1 VFRAFDEW
9 RRKSREQKALSAKMK
24 VERQVGEASVVAD
37 ERKLLAYP
45 GDLRSL
51 ANYAQLA
58 EADVI
63 VDAVRFARARHDEF
77 RDFVQRDVVDARPL
91 PSSTPERRLHLPG
104 LPGEPWVW
112 QVTLVLYLFTILMA
126 FMIGMLYSPALT
138 VAVAVVNLAVMFL
151 SPSWGVVLS
160 LAVIVVAL
168 VNVL

>member
-9 RRKSREQKALSAKMK
+9 RRKSRELKALSVKIK
-24 VERQVGEASVVAD
+24 VEDQAEEASVVAD

-51 ANYAQLA
+51 AKSTQLA

-63 VDAVRFARARHDEF
+63 VDAVRFARARHGEF
-77 RDFVQRDVVDARPL
+77 RDFVQRDVIDAGPL
-91 PSSTPERRLHLPG
+91 PPPPAPERRLS

-112 QVTLVLYLFTILMA
+112 QVTLVLYLFTILTA
-126 FMIGMLYSPALT
+126 FMIGMLYNPALT
-138 VAVAVVNLAVMFL
+138 AAVAVVNLAVMFL
-151 SPSWGVVLS
+151 WPGWGVVLS
-160 LAVIVVAL
+160 LAVVVVAL

>member
-1 VFRAFDEW
+1 VFKAFDEW
-9 RRKSREQKALSAKMK
+9 RRKSRELKALSAKMK
-24 VERQVGEASVVAD
+24 VEQQVQEASVVAD
-37 ERKLLAYP
+37 ERQLLAYP
-45 GDLRSL
+45 GDLRTL
-51 ANYAQLA
+51 ANYTQLA

-63 VDAVRFARARHDEF
+63 VDAVRFARARPGEF
-77 RDFVQRDVVDARPL
+77 REFIQRDVIDAGP
-91 PSSTPERRLHLPG
+91 PPPAPERRLR

-151 SPSWGVVLS
+151 WPGWGVVLS
-160 LAVIVVAL
+160 IAVLVVAL